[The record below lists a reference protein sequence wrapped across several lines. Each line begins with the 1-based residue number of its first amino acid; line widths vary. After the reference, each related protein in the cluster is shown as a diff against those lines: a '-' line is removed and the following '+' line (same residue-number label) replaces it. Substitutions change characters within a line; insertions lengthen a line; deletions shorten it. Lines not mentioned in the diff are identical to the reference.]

1 MTTFRTNLGV
11 GVTRGL
17 AIGAFF
23 AAGALVLRLVNGSRF
38 LDDNYVSLL
47 GLIAYDVLAGAATG
61 AIVGSLLPLASR
73 SSIGAA
79 LVGFVAMLPASFV
92 GMLIVTPSD
101 QWDRVI
107 PIGSLVA
114 AALLGGLIGP
124 LLRSYYAD
132 EVTTNWRFVAIV
144 VSTGTVVALIM
155 YLAGW
160 W

>member
-1 MTTFRTNLGV
+1 
-11 GVTRGL
+11 
-17 AIGAFF
+17 
-23 AAGALVLRLVNGSRF
+23 
-38 LDDNYVSLL
+38 
-47 GLIAYDVLAGAATG
+47 
-61 AIVGSLLPLASR
+61 
-73 SSIGAA
+73 
-79 LVGFVAMLPASFV
+79 MLPASFV

>member
-38 LDDNYVSLL
+38 LDDNHVSLL

-114 AALLGGLIGP
+114 G
-124 LLRSYYAD
+124 
-132 EVTTNWRFVAIV
+132 VTMSMPTK
-144 VSTGTVVALIM
+144 
-155 YLAGW
+155 LAGNIATK
-160 W
+160 

>member
-38 LDDNYVSLL
+38 LDDYHVSLL
-47 GLIAYDVLAGAATG
+47 GLIAYDVLAGAATGAIVGSLLPLASRSSITG

-132 EVTTNWRFVAIV
+132 EVDRK
-144 VSTGTVVALIM
+144 STRLN
-155 YLAGW
+155 
-160 W
+160 